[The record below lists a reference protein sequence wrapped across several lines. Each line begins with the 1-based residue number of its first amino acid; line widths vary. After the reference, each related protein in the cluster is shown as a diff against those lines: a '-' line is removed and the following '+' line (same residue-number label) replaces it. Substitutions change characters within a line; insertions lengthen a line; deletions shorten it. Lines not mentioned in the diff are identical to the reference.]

1 VVEETT
7 RRFMRAIGYTGI
19 LDIGY
24 RYDARDGKYKLLDV
38 NPRLGAAFRLFVAD
52 NGLDV
57 VRALYLDMT
66 GQAVPAGRIVPGRKW
81 FVENYDLVAS
91 LKYARDGRLNAR
103 GWITSFRG
111 VRESAWF
118 AADDIRPFGAMSV
131 SSAAYLVKRRSSARG
146 WWRSS
151 PPKPHEDSE
160 VATPE
165 LTVEYEGGQLNGH
178 VAEPSAASRQTLR

>member
-1 VVEETT
+1 
-7 RRFMRAIGYTGI
+7 MRAIGYTGI

-57 VRALYLDMT
+57 ARALYLDMT
-66 GQAVPAGRIVPGRKW
+66 GHPVPEGRAVPDRKW

-91 LKYARDGRLNAR
+91 LKYWRDGLLTIRD
-103 GWITSFRG
+103 WTTSFRG

-118 AADDIRPFGAMSV
+118 AADDPHPFGAMSV
-131 SSAAYLVKRRSSARG
+131 ASVAYLARRRSQAQPAWWKGRAPEENGSTTGSSAS
-146 WWRSS
+146 
-151 PPKPHEDSE
+151 
-160 VATPE
+160 
-165 LTVEYEGGQLNGH
+165 H
-178 VAEPSAASRQTLR
+178 VVYGMGAAQ